1 MNEIIQEL
9 SKYSQKELENILNK
23 KNVATSKYLKSKRSD
38 DLYILL
44 GRDADGRFRVAN
56 SGRNSYK
63 ELEYYFTP
71 LTTKQ
76 FAEIKIKNLENL
88 IDNWSTERF
97 TDFCKQQFI
106 KCYGEEYVDFQGN
119 DVLVYF
125 PEVTIS
131 NSVEQSHVTRDIYL
145 HFKVRD
151 TCVSLNAIKRTT
163 YTEKEIRNN
172 YLFSHCK
179 SSYNPTNWTVDSFC
193 FGSTDVADLR
203 QSVEYNGRKA
213 VFKNLYFFLEAIKEY
228 LSWESL
234 EGVPYRKIE
243 NVIID
248 VAKYKAA
255 NIPEVDN
262 WQVLYETCINNIDSF
277 EYSFN
282 EVDGEYLRIKLE
294 SSSIG
299 NIASILTDKFP
310 QYCCFYL
317 DGQSVEE
324 QAISPCGFVNPR
336 QMYFKGEYIPLVILP
351 DEETESTLPKR
362 IHTHILNQVV
372 KMIEDKFEEFYINKK
387 LNEIT
392 GNR

>member
-44 GRDADGRFRVAN
+44 GKDADGRFRVVN
-56 SGRNSYK
+56 SGINSYK

-76 FAEIKIKNLENL
+76 FAEIKIKNLEKL
-88 IDNWSTERF
+88 IDNWPTERF
-97 TDFCKQQFI
+97 TDFCKRQFI
-106 KCYGEEYVDFQGN
+106 KCYGEEYVDCQGN
-119 DVLVYF
+119 DVYVHF

-131 NSVEQSHVTRDIYL
+131 NSVEQSHVMRDIYL
-145 HFKVRD
+145 HFIVRD
-151 TCVSLNAIKRTT
+151 NLVHLNGIKRTT

-172 YLFSHCK
+172 YLFSHC
-179 SSYNPTNWTVDSFC
+179 SSLYNPTSWTVDSFC
-193 FGSTDVADLR
+193 FGATDIADLKD
-203 QSVEYNGRKA
+203 SVKYNGRKA
-213 VFKNLYFFLEAIKEY
+213 VYKDLYFFLEAIKEY

-243 NVIID
+243 DVIRD
-248 VAKYKAA
+248 VAKYKPA
-255 NIPEVDN
+255 NTPEVNN
-262 WQVLYETCINNIDSF
+262 WPALYEECINNIESF

-282 EVDGEYLRIKLE
+282 EVDGEYRIKLE

-310 QYCCFYL
+310 QYCYLYL

-324 QAISPCGFVNPR
+324 RAISPCGFVNPR

-351 DEETESTLPKR
+351 DEETEHTLPKR

-372 KMIEDKFEEFYINKK
+372 RIIENKFEEFYINKK

>member
-1 MNEIIQEL
+1 MNEIIEEL

-23 KNVATSKYLKSKRSD
+23 KNVATSKYLKSKESD

-76 FAEIKIKNLENL
+76 FAEIKIKNLEGL
-88 IDNWSTERF
+88 IDNWSTEKF
-97 TDFCKQQFI
+97 INFCQQQFI
-106 KCYGEEYVDFQGN
+106 KCYGEEYVDCQGN
-119 DVLVYF
+119 DVYVHF

-131 NSVEQSHVTRDIYL
+131 NSVEQSHVMRDIYL
-145 HFKVRD
+145 HFMVRD
-151 TCVSLNAIKRTT
+151 NLVHLNGIKRTT

-172 YLFSHCK
+172 YLFSHCS
-179 SSYNPTNWTVDSFC
+179 SSYDPTNWTVNSFC
-193 FGSTDVADLR
+193 FGSTDIADLR
-203 QSVEYNGRKA
+203 ESVRHNGRKA
-213 VFKNLYFFLEAIKEY
+213 VFKDLYFFLEAIKEY

-243 NVIID
+243 HVIRD
-248 VAKYKAA
+248 VAKYKSA
-255 NIPEVDN
+255 ITPEVDN

-282 EVDGEYLRIKLE
+282 EVDGEYRIKLE

-310 QYCCFYL
+310 QYCCLYL
-317 DGQSVEE
+317 DGQSVRE
-324 QAISPCGFVNPR
+324 QYVSPCGFVNPR

-351 DEETESTLPKR
+351 DEEAEHTLPKR
-362 IHTHILNQVV
+362 IHNDILNQVV
-372 KMIEDKFEEFYINKK
+372 RIIENKFEEFYINKK

>member
-23 KNVATSKYLKSKRSD
+23 KNVATSKYLKSKGSD

-44 GRDADGRFRVAN
+44 GKDADGRFRVTN
-56 SGRNSYK
+56 SGRNSY
-63 ELEYYFTP
+63 ERLNLYFTP

-76 FAEIKIKNLENL
+76 FAEIKIKNLEKL

-97 TDFCKQQFI
+97 INFCQQQFI
-106 KCYGEEYVDFQGN
+106 KCYGEEYVDCQGK
-119 DVLVYF
+119 DVYVYF

-131 NSVEQSHVTRDIYL
+131 NSVEQSHVMRDIYL
-145 HFKVRD
+145 HFNVRN
-151 TCVSLNAIKRTT
+151 TYVYLNAIKRTT

-172 YLFSHCK
+172 YLFSHCS
-179 SSYNPTNWTVDSFC
+179 SSYNPIDCTIDRFC
-193 FGSTDVADLR
+193 FGSTDVADLKD
-203 QSVEYNGRKA
+203 SVRYGGRKA
-213 VFKNLYFFLEAIKEY
+213 VFKDLYFFLEAIKEY

-243 NVIID
+243 NVIRD
-248 VAKYKAA
+248 VAKYKPA
-255 NIPEVDN
+255 NTPEVDN
-262 WQVLYETCINNIDSF
+262 WSALYEACINSIESF

-282 EVDGEYLRIKLE
+282 EYKIKLDG
-294 SSSIG
+294 SSIG

-310 QYCCFYL
+310 QYCYLYL
-317 DGQSVEE
+317 DGQSVRE
-324 QAISPCGFVNPR
+324 QSVSPCGFVNPR

-351 DEETESTLPKR
+351 DEEAECTLPKR
-362 IHTHILNQVV
+362 IHNGILNQVV
-372 KMIEDKFEEFYINKK
+372 KMIENKFEEFYINKK

>member
-23 KNVATSKYLKSKRSD
+23 KNIATSKYLKSKGSD

-63 ELEYYFTP
+63 ELEYLFTP

-88 IDNWSTERF
+88 INNWSTERF

-106 KCYGEEYVDFQGN
+106 KCYGEEHVDFQGR
-119 DVLVYF
+119 DVFVYF

-131 NSVEQSHVTRDIYL
+131 NSVEQSHVMRDIYL
-145 HFKVRD
+145 YFIIRD
-151 TCVSLNAIKRTT
+151 TYVSLNAIKRTT

-172 YLFSHCK
+172 YLFSHCS
-179 SSYNPTNWTVDSFC
+179 SSYNPTDWTVNSFC

-203 QSVEYNGRKA
+203 ESVRYNGRKA

-234 EGVPYRKIE
+234 EGVPYRNIE
-243 NVIID
+243 NVIRD
-248 VAKYKAA
+248 VAKYKPAYTPRV
-255 NIPEVDN
+255 NN
-262 WQVLYETCINNIDSF
+262 WPALYEECINNIDSF

-282 EVDGEYLRIKLE
+282 EVDGEYRIKLE

-317 DGQSVEE
+317 DGQSVRE
-324 QAISPCGFVNPR
+324 QSVSPCGYTNPR

-351 DEETESTLPKR
+351 DEEADSTLPKR
-362 IHTHILNQVV
+362 IHNGILNQVV
-372 KMIEDKFEEFYINKK
+372 KMIENKFNEFYINKK

-392 GNR
+392 RNR